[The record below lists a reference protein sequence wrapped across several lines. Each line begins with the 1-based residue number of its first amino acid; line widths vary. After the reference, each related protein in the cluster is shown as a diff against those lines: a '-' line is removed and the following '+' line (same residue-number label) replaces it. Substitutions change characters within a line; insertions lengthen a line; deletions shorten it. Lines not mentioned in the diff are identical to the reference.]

1 MSETG
6 PSAGMIGV
14 GDMGLPMSQ
23 HMVKR
28 GLDVAAY
35 DVDAS
40 RLAEAAAGGVKPV
53 GSVGELSA
61 QVDVI
66 VACVR
71 TDEQMEGV
79 ADEVLAQ
86 GREGQLVVVAGT
98 HSLAM
103 MRRLG
108 ERFEGSGRRIID
120 GPVVYG
126 ASGAREGVLVSL
138 CGGEAQDVERAR
150 PVMMGYSRAVE
161 HVGSLGAGQ
170 LAKACNNL
178 MHWIHSI
185 ANFETLAIAKRYGVD
200 AQRMRE
206 VLLECPAENGTLR
219 RWDGSRFTWQEKDMD
234 FILELAQDGGLMLP
248 LTGQVD
254 QLVKSMS
261 AGDVAALLYGE
272 ECSYLGRSIS
282 AMSSAE
288 GGL

>member
-1 MSETG
+1 MSDTT

-14 GDMGLPMSQ
+14 GDMGLPMSE

-35 DVDAS
+35 DVDAG
-40 RLAEAAAGGVKPV
+40 RLADAAAVGAKPV
-53 GSVGELSA
+53 GSVAELA
-61 QVDVI
+61 GRVDVV

-71 TDEQMEGV
+71 TDEQMETV
-79 ADEVLAQ
+79 AEEVLAV
-86 GREGQLVVVAGT
+86 GRADQLVVVAGT
-98 HSLAM
+98 HSLAL

-108 ERFEGSGRRIID
+108 ERFAGTGLRVID
-120 GPVVYG
+120 APVVYG
-126 ASGAREGVLVSL
+126 AQGARKGELLSL
-138 CGGEAQDVERAR
+138 CGGDAEDVERAR
-150 PVMMGYSRAVE
+150 PVLMGYSRGVE
-161 HVGSLGAGQ
+161 HVGALGAGM

-178 MHWIHSI
+178 MHWIHSV

-219 RWDGSRFTWQEKDMD
+219 RWDGTRFTWQEKDMD
-234 FILELAQDGGLMLP
+234 FVLELAQDGGLVLP

-254 QLVKSMS
+254 QLVKTLT
-261 AGDVAALLYGE
+261 AGDVAALLYSE
-272 ECSYLGRSIS
+272 ECSYLGRTVT
-282 AMSSAE
+282 AMSPAE